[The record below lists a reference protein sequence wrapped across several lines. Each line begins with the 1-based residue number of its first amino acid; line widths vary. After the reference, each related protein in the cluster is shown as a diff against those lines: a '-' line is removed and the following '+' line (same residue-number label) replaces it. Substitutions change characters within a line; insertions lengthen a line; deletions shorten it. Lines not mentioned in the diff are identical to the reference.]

1 MCETRADLKA
11 GTLKEP
17 TDHCTDQP
25 TMAQCYDYNADT
37 NTQDLLPSQ
46 WVQCP
51 SSSGCCVTG
60 DECMDYNLCHFTH
73 NSSSTAGSFSTYY
86 VARCTDPTY
95 TSPDCQKVCSAPGPP
110 DAVYNYTTQE
120 WMCCGDDSEGNVS
133 CLSPTGDQ
141 VFQAPAPDDLAVLS
155 SGVAAIAS
163 QTLIPGSGSGSP
175 TSSTAIASS
184 SSSSSSSASS
194 SSSSSTLTTS
204 SASPASSAPASASGS
219 SSGAQ
224 AQNSS
229 SSSDSLST
237 GAKAGI
243 GIGVALGTLALI
255 GLLLYFFLLKR
266 RRRNRNR
273 NTPAPPPKDDY
284 YAGHPMSAAPYTDRP
299 PQEVYEAPTTSE
311 SSMSNGHD
319 KAHASQRYE
328 LD

>member
-1 MCETRADLKA
+1 
-11 GTLKEP
+11 
-17 TDHCTDQP
+17 
-25 TMAQCYDYNADT
+25 MAQCYDYNADT

-73 NSSSTAGSFSTYY
+73 NSSSNAGSFSTYY

-120 WMCCGDDSEGNVS
+120 WMCCGDDSDGN
-133 CLSPTGDQ
+133 
-141 VFQAPAPDDLAVLS
+141 APAPDDLAVLL

-163 QTLIPGSGSGSP
+163 QTLIPGSGSP

-184 SSSSSSSASS
+184 SSSSSSASS
-194 SSSSSTLTTS
+194 SSVTRSSATLTTS
-204 SASPASSAPASASGS
+204 SASPALPTPASASGS
-219 SSGAQ
+219 SGAQ
-224 AQNSS
+224 AQSPS

-266 RRRNRNR
+266 RRRNRNHNR
-273 NTPAPPPKDDY
+273 NTLAQPPKDDY
-284 YAGHPMSAAPYTDRP
+284 YAGHPMSAAPSAAPHTDRS